1 MAKILIVEDDPKLR
15 TVFELIVKKA
25 GHDVTTANDGHDA
38 LAKVENQDFELILL
52 DIMMP
57 HKDGLGFLKDYHQK
71 YGKPKTKIIV
81 FSNMER
87 TDHLDEAYKL
97 GASRYML
104 KAATTPKE
112 LISVIDHELDA
123 SNIPT

>member
-1 MAKILIVEDDPKLR
+1 MAKILIVEDDEKLR
-15 TVFELIVKKA
+15 SVFELITTRA
-25 GHDVTTANDGHDA
+25 GHNVTTAVDGHDA
-38 LAKVENQDFELILL
+38 LKKVEDQSYELILL

-57 HKDGLGFLKDYHQK
+57 HKDGLSFLKDFHDK
-71 YGKPKTKIIV
+71 YGTPKMKIIV

-87 TDHLDEAYKL
+87 ADHLDEAYKL

-112 LISVIDHELDA
+112 LVSVIDHELN
-123 SNIPT
+123 S

>member
-15 TVFELIVKKA
+15 SVFELITSKA

-38 LAKVENQDFELILL
+38 LVKVELDNFELILL

-57 HKDGLGFLKDYHQK
+57 HKDGLGFLRDYHSK
-71 YGKPKTKIIV
+71 HGKPQVKIIV

-87 TDHLDEAYKL
+87 AEHLDEAYKL

-112 LISVIDHELDA
+112 LLSVIDHEIA
-123 SNIPT
+123 S